1 MLRLPLFIA
10 FLLLTARPLHAQR
23 QWSLSDSTHYAVGGD
38 TTLIASR
45 HVLYRALPGD
55 TVVLRDFTDPQEPEH
70 FIRDVDH
77 WSSSAFHVIVGSRTI
92 GQNTTLFRSS
102 DAGLTWQVDSSFYD
116 AATEPPS
123 LNQMTIVGDT
133 AYLFNGYYISEVLRS
148 FDQGGTWQNWFTSL
162 IAHYYGL
169 IPCGSEAYIFGMV
182 GDAFSPS
189 MWQVPETLW
198 TQQNTWF
205 MSGCHNG
212 GAPGCQY
219 APSILYE
226 PVVQHFDSVANALC
240 TAGLSVNEVV
250 GARSISLYPN
260 PAGDQIT
267 AVGLPPSAEIL
278 LTDLL
283 GRSWPLV
290 RDGDRFGIH
299 TLAPGRYLLSVLHPG
314 GRSVLGFLKL

>member
-1 MLRLPLFIA
+1 MLRLPLFIT
-10 FLLLTARPLHAQR
+10 FLLLAAWPLHAQR

-55 TVVLRDFTDPQEPEH
+55 TVVLHDFTDPQEPEH

-77 WSSSAFHVIVGSRTI
+77 WSSSVFHVIVGSRYI

-169 IPCGSEAYIFGMV
+169 IPCGSEAFIFGMV

-198 TQQNTWF
+198 NQQNTWF

-240 TAGLSVNEVV
+240 TAGLSVPMAPARPRVV
-250 GARSISLYPN
+250 VHPVPATDRITVSGADPGAALVVL
-260 PAGDQIT
+260 DMT
-267 AVGLPPSAEIL
+267 
-278 LTDLL
+278 
-283 GRSWPLV
+283 GRAWPVTRADNALFI
-290 RDGDRFGIH
+290 GH
-299 TLAPGRYLLSVLHPG
+299 LAPGVYLLATMDAPITALARFV
-314 GRSVLGFLKL
+314 KE